1 MSSSASEQLDP
12 VSPRGGLTG
21 RSAGSGGGFA
31 GRIAAPRAGLPGRP
45 VAGREVSGRL
55 PWMLVVPAPAGLA
68 FLVLPPAGL
77 LPHTSERFYGPAFV
91 AFPPAVADLDLTPGR
106 QIWASV
112 KAAETHAH
120 PA

>member
-1 MSSSASEQLDP
+1 MSSSAPEQLDP
-12 VSPRGGLTG
+12 AGPRGGLAG
-21 RSAGSGGGFA
+21 CPAGS
-31 GRIAAPRAGLPGRP
+31 RAGLPGRP

-55 PWMLVVPAPAGLA
+55 SWMLVVPAPVGLA

-77 LPHTSERFYGPAFV
+77 LPDTSERLDGPAFV

-106 QIWASV
+106 QIRASV

>member
-1 MSSSASEQLDP
+1 MSSSAPEQLDP
-12 VSPRGGLTG
+12 AGPRGGL
-21 RSAGSGGGFA
+21 AGCPAS
-31 GRIAAPRAGLPGRP
+31 RAGLPGRP
-45 VAGREVSGRL
+45 VAGHAVSGRL
-55 PWMLVVPAPAGLA
+55 PWMLVVTAPAGLA

-77 LPHTSERFYGPAFV
+77 LPHTSERLDGPAFV

-112 KAAETHAH
+112 KAAETRTC